1 MKCWTRTLDRIAANG
16 DLHIAPFRA
25 DGATYGTPTWIW
37 SVVVEGRLFVRP
49 WNGHRSR
56 WYRSAMAQRAG
67 RIIAA
72 GETLEVEFSAGDPNL
87 NRLIDK
93 AYQAKYAG
101 SPYLPP
107 MVAAGPRGATVEVTL
122 KDGDCP

>member
-1 MKCWTRTLDRIAANG
+1 VTYWARALDRIAASD
-16 DLHIAPFRA
+16 DLHIAPLRA

-37 SVVVEGRLFVRP
+37 SVVVEGRLFVRA
-49 WNGHRSR
+49 WNGQRSR

-72 GETLEVEFSAGDPNL
+72 GETLEVEFSPGNPNL
-87 NRLIDK
+87 NSLIDK
-93 AYQAKYAG
+93 AYMAKYAG

-107 MVAAGPRGATVEVTL
+107 MVAEGPRGATVEVTL
-122 KDGDCP
+122 KDGDSP

>member
-1 MKCWTRTLDRIAANG
+1 MTNWTRTLDRIATSD

-37 SVVVEGRLFVRP
+37 SVVVEGRLFVRA
-49 WNGHRSR
+49 WNGRRSR

-72 GETLEVEFSAGDPNL
+72 GETLEVEFSPGDPSL
-87 NRLIDK
+87 SSLIDK
-93 AYQAKYAG
+93 AYQAKYVG

-107 MVAAGPRGATVEVTL
+107 MVAAGPREATVEVTP
-122 KDGDCP
+122 KGAASP

>member
-1 MKCWTRTLDRIAANG
+1 MKNWAQAVERIAASD

-25 DGATYGTPTWIW
+25 DGSTYGTPTWIW
-37 SVVVEGRLFVRP
+37 SVVVDGRLFVRA
-49 WNGHRSR
+49 WNGQRSG

-72 GETLEVEFSAGDPNL
+72 GETHEVEFGPGDPEL
-87 NRLIDK
+87 NGRIDE
-93 AYQAKYAG
+93 AYRTKYAR

-107 MVAAGPRGATVEVTL
+107 MLTAGPRAATVEVAPMEEQRL
-122 KDGDCP
+122 

>member
-1 MKCWTRTLDRIAANG
+1 MTDWAQTVGQIAASD

-37 SVVVEGRLFVRP
+37 SVVVEGRLFVRA
-49 WNGHRSR
+49 WNGQRSA
-56 WYRSAMAQRAG
+56 WYRSAMTQRAG

-72 GETLEVEFSAGDPNL
+72 GETHEVEFTPGDPEL
-87 NRLIDK
+87 NGRIDE
-93 AYQAKYAG
+93 AYRTKYAG

-107 MVAAGPRGATVEVTL
+107 MVAAGPRGATVEIAPR
-122 KDGDCP
+122 DEQRP